1 MQTAQVNDKPAP
13 MTNSDALRRL
23 LAFARSHWRMAAWQ
37 LALAAAGTALVLVFP
52 GVVRWFMDEIIPA
65 RRADLVWQA
74 GALALAAFAAREAL
88 FYVRTRLN
96 CALEQAMIT
105 DLRGRLHRKIAS
117 LPLRWFD
124 HQTTGDVMTRLADDV
139 PATQR
144 VILEGIEQGATAML
158 QILITAVVMLV
169 VDTRLAL
176 IVLAPTPLIAAGGW
190 IYSRWVS
197 PRSTAAREATSRLND
212 VLHDTITGI
221 RQVKSFTA
229 EEGRQRRFVEA
240 SEDLRRKQT
249 RLMAAWAFYA
259 PSMTLLGNAGLVLL
273 MMAGAVWCIRDVMT
287 PGELMQFVLLVGF
300 LYEPI
305 ARLHG
310 VNQTLMNGLAAAKRV
325 FVILNHE
332 DGEDLES
339 GRTLP
344 EVRGDLEFRDVG
356 FGYREERE
364 ILHDVSFTVRP
375 RQTVAF
381 VGATGSGKSTLF
393 QLLTRFYEP
402 GRGQIL
408 LDGVPLDNIAKA
420 ALRRAVAYV
429 TQEPFL
435 FAGTVRENLL
445 IGREDAADDELW
457 RALRLACA
465 EDFVRAMPG
474 GLDAE
479 VGERGVMLSGGER
492 QRIAMARAFLKDA
505 PVLLLDEA
513 TSSVDARSEHLIQ
526 EALRALRRDRTCLVI
541 AHRLATVTEA
551 DVIHVMQHGRIV
563 ASGTHEQLQA
573 ENGYY
578 RELVAHSAL
587 GEPPTS
593 MRAALS
599 AERRD

>member
-1 MQTAQVNDKPAP
+1 
-13 MTNSDALRRL
+13 
-23 LAFARSHWRMAAWQ
+23 
-37 LALAAAGTALVLVFP
+37 
-52 GVVRWFMDEIIPA
+52 VVRWFMDDLIPA
-65 RRADLVWQA
+65 KNMDGIWQA
-74 GALALAAFAAREAL
+74 GLLALGAFTVREAL
-88 FYVRTRLN
+88 FYARTRLN
-96 CALEQAMIT
+96 CAFEQAMIT
-105 DLRGRLHRKIAS
+105 DLRGQLHRKMAH

-144 VILEGIEQGATAML
+144 VILEGIEQGATAVL
-158 QILITAVVMLV
+158 QIILTAIVMLV

-212 VLHDTITGI
+212 TLHDTITGI

-229 EEGRQRRFVEA
+229 EEARQRRFGEA

-249 RLMAAWAFYA
+249 HLMSAWAFYA
-259 PSMTLLGNAGLVLL
+259 PSMTLLGNAGLILL
-273 MMAGAVWCIRDVMT
+273 LMAGAMWCIRGEMS
-287 PGELMQFVLLVGF
+287 PGQLMQFILLVGF

-325 FVILNHE
+325 FAILDQE
-332 DGEDLES
+332 DVEDLES
-339 GRTLP
+339 GRTITS
-344 EVRGDLEFRDVG
+344 VRGEVEFRDVS
-356 FGYREERE
+356 FGYREDRE
-364 ILHDVSFTVRP
+364 ILHAITFHVQP

-393 QLLTRFYEP
+393 QLLTRFYDP
-402 GRGQIL
+402 QKGVIT
-408 LDGVPLDNIAKA
+408 LDGVPLNELSKA
-420 ALRRAVAYV
+420 SLRRAVGYV

-445 IGREDAADDELW
+445 IGREDALEEALW
-457 RALRLACA
+457 QALRLACA

-479 VGERGVMLSGGER
+479 VGERGVLLSGGER
-492 QRIAMARAFLKDA
+492 QRLAMARAFLKDA

-513 TSSVDARSEHLIQ
+513 TSAVDAKSEHLIQ
-526 EALRALRRDRTCLVI
+526 QALDTLRKDRTCFVI
-541 AHRLATVTEA
+541 AHRLATITGA
-551 DVIHVMQHGRIV
+551 DVIHVMQHGRLI

-573 ENGYY
+573 QNGYY

-587 GEPPTS
+587 AS
-593 MRAALS
+593 S
-599 AERRD
+599 